1 MFGRVAVDAPIAVAL
16 VGERAWR
23 DARRRRRAALRR
35 PLLDPAAPN
44 VEDLDLVAS
53 VLGEAA

>member
-1 MFGRVAVDAPIAVAL
+1 MAIGIVEL
-16 VGERAWR
+16 SEGSL
-23 DARRRRRAALRR
+23 RAAVFLNTHGHHVCGVGHR
-35 PLLDPAAPN
+35 PSDPAAPN